1 MRIIAILATL
11 VAGVFMAPAN
21 AQDKATEKPKAIR
34 ALLVVGGCC
43 HDYNTQKLIISEG
56 TAARARIEW
65 TIVHQGGTA
74 TNSRLPLYDGNPD
87 WAKGYDIVIHNECF
101 SDVKDPKYTETILK
115 PHRDG
120 TPAILIHC
128 AMHCYRDGTG
138 EWFKFC
144 GVTSHRHGGHYAFDI
159 TNKEPGHPVM
169 KGFGDGWKTPKG
181 ELYWITE
188 LKDTAKA
195 LATGRNTEKKTDEIC
210 IWTNQYG
217 KGRVLGTTIGHYNEE
232 LADPKFLDMLTR
244 GILWATN
251 KKESDYLLPF
261 DATKTKFRWET
272 RVKPPESKEPPM
284 AK

>member
-1 MRIIAILATL
+1 MRIIALLATL
-11 VAGVFMAPAN
+11 VAGAFTAPAN
-21 AQDKATEKPKAIR
+21 AQDKAPEKPKAIR

-56 TAARARIEW
+56 TAARVRIEW

>member
-1 MRIIAILATL
+1 MRILAL
-11 VAGVFMAPAN
+11 LAMLMAGGFVSPAK
-21 AQDKATEKPKAIR
+21 AQEKPRAIR

-87 WAKGYDIVIHNECF
+87 WAKGYDIVVHNECF
-101 SDVKDPKYTETILK
+101 SDVKDPKYTDTILK
-115 PHRDG
+115 PHREG

-159 TNKEPGHPVM
+159 ANKAPDHPIM
-169 KGFGDGWKTPKG
+169 KGFGESWKTPKG

-195 LATGRNTEKKTDEIC
+195 LATGANTEKKTDEVC

-244 GILWATN
+244 GILWATD
-251 KKESDYLLPF
+251 KKESEYLLPF
-261 DATKTKFRWET
+261 DAKKTRFRWES
-272 RVKPPESKEPPM
+272 RLKPPEGKEPPM